1 VPNIILVS
9 AQLSVIKNFVKMKAG
24 GAFLMKELLDKED
37 VHIVGIPFKEKL
49 ILNIGLIWR
58 KESQLNNG
66 VLTFIQFLRHERKI

>member
-1 VPNIILVS
+1 
-9 AQLSVIKNFVKMKAG
+9 
-24 GAFLMKELLDKED
+24 MKELLDKED